1 MLRAATRSKRGFAA
15 LLAIHPGKDE
25 RVKTTILAAALAIAL
40 AGCITHE
47 SGNVYSKHEAGREQ
61 TVRMATVDSVRKV
74 MLEGSQ
80 SGLGAAAGGAVG
92 GIAGSQAGHGA
103 GSSVGAVLGGVAGG
117 VAGNGPGNKA
127 TSPDALGI
135 TVKLDSGEKRAIV
148 QEAHQQFTPRP
159 RLRPLTPRGVNP
171 VTPQPS

>member
-1 MLRAATRSKRGFAA
+1 
-15 LLAIHPGKDE
+15 
-25 RVKTTILAAALAIAL
+25 VKTTILAAALAMLL

-47 SGNVYSKHEAGREQ
+47 SANVYGKHEAGREQ

-117 VAGNGPGNKA
+117 VAGN
-127 TSPDALGI
+127 
-135 TVKLDSGEKRAIV
+135 V
-148 QEAHQQFTPRP
+148 F
-159 RLRPLTPRGVNP
+159 
-171 VTPQPS
+171 

>member
-1 MLRAATRSKRGFAA
+1 M
-15 LLAIHPGKDE
+15 
-25 RVKTTILAAALAIAL
+25 KTTILAAALAVAL

-117 VAGNGPGNKA
+117 VAGNVLENKA
-127 TSPDALGI
+127 TSHDALEI
-135 TVKLDSGEKRAIV
+135 TVKLDSGEMRAIV
-148 QEAHQQFTPRP
+148 QEADQQFTPGQRV
-159 RLRPLTPRGVNP
+159 RLLSSGGVTR
-171 VTPQPS
+171 VTP

>member
-1 MLRAATRSKRGFAA
+1 MTK
-15 LLAIHPGKDE
+15 
-25 RVKTTILAAALAIAL
+25 VKTTILAAALVIAL

-103 GSSVGAVLGGVAGG
+103 GSSVAAVLGGVAGG
-117 VAGNGPGNKA
+117 VAGNVLEHKA
-127 TSPDALGI
+127 TSHDALEI
-135 TVKLDSGEKRAIV
+135 TVRLDSGEMRAIV
-148 QEAHQQFTPRP
+148 QEADQQFTPGQRV
-159 RLRPLTPRGVNP
+159 RLLSSGGVTR
-171 VTPQPS
+171 VTP

>member
-1 MLRAATRSKRGFAA
+1 
-15 LLAIHPGKDE
+15 
-25 RVKTTILAAALAIAL
+25 VKTIILAAALAMGL

-92 GIAGSQAGHGA
+92 GIAGSQVGHGA

-117 VAGNGPGNKA
+117 VAGNVLENKA
-127 TSPDALGI
+127 TSHDALEI
-135 TVKLDSGEKRAIV
+135 TVKLDSGEMRAIV
-148 QEAHQQFTPRP
+148 QEADQQFTPGQRV
-159 RLRPLTPRGVNP
+159 RLLSSGGVTR
-171 VTPQPS
+171 VTP